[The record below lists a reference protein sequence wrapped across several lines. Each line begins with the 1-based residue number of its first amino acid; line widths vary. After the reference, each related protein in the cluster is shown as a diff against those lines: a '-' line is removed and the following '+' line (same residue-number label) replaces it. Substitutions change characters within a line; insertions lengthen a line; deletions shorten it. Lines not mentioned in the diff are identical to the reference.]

1 MSATYLDVSGRDG
14 EGEPQEFTPSS
25 GLGIDTVM
33 EEDLGDVLVEEIPN
47 IKIGICAMNKKTKST
62 PMQEILSRIMRFEF
76 VDVVVFSDDMI
87 LNHQV
92 EEWPLCDALI
102 SFYSSGFPLDKAIEY
117 SKLRNP
123 FVLNDLEMQYTL
135 LDRCAVYELL
145 KEGNIETPRYAILMR
160 DEDGNP
166 IDTNFVELEDSIQ
179 IGNVVFQK
187 PFVEKPVDA
196 EDHNVFI
203 YYPSS
208 AGGGSQRLF
217 RKVGSRSSVYSA
229 ESCVRKFGSY
239 IYEDF
244 VPTDGTDVKV
254 YTVGP
259 EYAHA
264 EARKSPSL
272 DGKVER
278 DSQGKEI
285 RYPVILNPY
294 EKEMAHKVCEL
305 FKQTVCGFDLL
316 RTHGTSYVCDVN
328 GFSFVKTSKK
338 YYDDCSQ
345 VLVSRILQELAPQLY
360 KPYNLLE
367 ESSEDRPI
375 TDTLNGTMME
385 LRCVIGIIRHGDR
398 TPKQKLK
405 MEIRHPRFIQLFK
418 RHNSHNEKKLK
429 LKRPKQLQEI
439 LDIVRDLLE
448 EHHAGVT
455 MFENPNKLRQLK
467 NVLEMYGHFSG
478 INRKIQLKYLGF
490 VKDTPD
496 SSGNEERQAKQ
507 GYESESEMFLNYNK
521 EKAYKSSK
529 DEEAILLIM
538 KWGGELTATGK
549 IQAEELGRAFR
560 SVYTSEQW
568 SPTAKYLH
576 NVFFPSRCM
585 YPGGQGEYSN
595 LPGCGLLRLH
605 STYRHD
611 LKIYASDE
619 GRVQMTAAAFAKGFL
634 ALEGELT
641 PILVHLVRSD
651 KNTTEMLDT
660 SDQATKLMT
669 RVKQRLHEILSQDK
683 KFTDEDISK
692 LAPTKSASLIEAIKK
707 VQNPREMCAK
717 LANMVHDLTEQL
729 KDMINQKKYDP
740 RDPFL
745 YHDDT
750 LELMTHRWIKLDKD
764 FRLKHGMYDISL
776 IPDIYDGI
784 KYDLQHNN
792 QLGLKNTT
800 EMYNVA
806 KALADIVIPQEYG
819 LSAEE
824 KVKIARKMCIRLLRK
839 IQGDLKHAD
848 TEDTHTRLNP
858 EYSQS
863 VITPHR
869 HVRTR
874 LYFTSES
881 HVHSIIN
888 ALRYGK
894 MFESENQD
902 AQWKRAIDFL
912 SEIPELHYMTQ
923 IVLMLYEDPTADLQ
937 SDNRFHIELHF
948 SSGAKTLND
957 QSRGRSAEPKPSR
970 PVSPGV
976 PSTHPE
982 SPPGDT
988 SEGDKPAPEPGDRKA
1003 EPGSP
1008 APFASVETH
1017 LSESSGIRDSEKTQT
1032 ETKPMD
1038 LEDAC
1043 GEQDKMEETDKGY
1056 NSELY
1061 SEEDD
1066 KNYNER
1072 PRCAIGMED
1081 FSDPSS
1087 SPVSI
1092 DKLEGSQLL
1101 ASESDMGAVD
1111 EEMPARYGQRR
1122 PSRSSSEGNL
1132 KKASEFKEAVS
1143 VSLENSEEIN
1153 RRNSDSEA
1161 FCRTDLQEKQEP
1173 SREAYVA
1180 VDSAM
1185 PDETKEM
1192 EGDRRPSFHRARSLS
1207 VSYLNET
1214 PSDMEL
1220 PTQSNSASKSGE
1232 SRASCMEAET
1242 MSLPDTDHM
1251 SFPNPEPMNRRAMS
1265 TSLVPDLALVLD
1277 QEESH
1282 STRHPCA
1289 CSHPTSAKSDSVV
1302 EKRRRVSTSELS
1314 DKDTLVR
1321 EVQSSP
1327 TFKLASSRRGWR
1339 SPVRAEIGSVYYLPA
1354 FRAVTRKISLQNYG
1368 AFRVRP
1374 LTISKEDPKRP
1385 PIADFYTE
1393 GTIAASLHPLQ
1404 TLHNSIKLKRMDQ
1417 FLERLC
1423 SDGSEESDVST
1434 PATSPKRKRPSKKL
1448 ELKSSTNRVLTHED
1462 SVVGLDLDFGD
1473 LAFDSSDKNSP
1484 DS

>member
-1 MSATYLDVSGRDG
+1 
-14 EGEPQEFTPSS
+14 
-25 GLGIDTVM
+25 
-33 EEDLGDVLVEEIPN
+33 

-254 YTVGP
+254 CYHDIHSWLVHTVAVISPALGGSKLR
-259 EYAHA
+259 ASA
-264 EARKSPSL
+264 QARNSRSPVKHNSHNEKKLKLKRPKQLQEIL
-272 DGKVER
+272 DIVR
-278 DSQGKEI
+278 
-285 RYPVILNPY
+285 
-294 EKEMAHKVCEL
+294 
-305 FKQTVCGFDLL
+305 DLL
-316 RTHGTSYVCDVN
+316 EEHQAGVTMFENPNKLRQLKNVLEMYVEYCN
-328 GFSFVKTSKK
+328 
-338 YYDDCSQ
+338 

-496 SSGNEERQAKQ
+496 SS
-507 GYESESEMFLNYNK
+507 

-549 IQAEELGRAFR
+549 IQAEELGRAF
-560 SVYTSEQW
+560 
-568 SPTAKYLH
+568 
-576 NVFFPSRCM
+576 RCM

-948 SSGAKTLND
+948 SSG
-957 QSRGRSAEPKPSR
+957 
-970 PVSPGV
+970 
-976 PSTHPE
+976 
-982 SPPGDT
+982 
-988 SEGDKPAPEPGDRKA
+988 
-1003 EPGSP
+1003 
-1008 APFASVETH
+1008 
-1017 LSESSGIRDSEKTQT
+1017 
-1032 ETKPMD
+1032 
-1038 LEDAC
+1038 
-1043 GEQDKMEETDKGY
+1043 
-1056 NSELY
+1056 
-1061 SEEDD
+1061 
-1066 KNYNER
+1066 
-1072 PRCAIGMED
+1072 
-1081 FSDPSS
+1081 
-1087 SPVSI
+1087 
-1092 DKLEGSQLL
+1092 
-1101 ASESDMGAVD
+1101 
-1111 EEMPARYGQRR
+1111 
-1122 PSRSSSEGNL
+1122 
-1132 KKASEFKEAVS
+1132 
-1143 VSLENSEEIN
+1143 
-1153 RRNSDSEA
+1153 
-1161 FCRTDLQEKQEP
+1161 
-1173 SREAYVA
+1173 
-1180 VDSAM
+1180 
-1185 PDETKEM
+1185 
-1192 EGDRRPSFHRARSLS
+1192 
-1207 VSYLNET
+1207 
-1214 PSDMEL
+1214 
-1220 PTQSNSASKSGE
+1220 
-1232 SRASCMEAET
+1232 
-1242 MSLPDTDHM
+1242 
-1251 SFPNPEPMNRRAMS
+1251 
-1265 TSLVPDLALVLD
+1265 
-1277 QEESH
+1277 
-1282 STRHPCA
+1282 
-1289 CSHPTSAKSDSVV
+1289 
-1302 EKRRRVSTSELS
+1302 
-1314 DKDTLVR
+1314 
-1321 EVQSSP
+1321 
-1327 TFKLASSRRGWR
+1327 
-1339 SPVRAEIGSVYYLPA
+1339 
-1354 FRAVTRKISLQNYG
+1354 
-1368 AFRVRP
+1368 
-1374 LTISKEDPKRP
+1374 
-1385 PIADFYTE
+1385 
-1393 GTIAASLHPLQ
+1393 
-1404 TLHNSIKLKRMDQ
+1404 
-1417 FLERLC
+1417 
-1423 SDGSEESDVST
+1423 
-1434 PATSPKRKRPSKKL
+1434 
-1448 ELKSSTNRVLTHED
+1448 
-1462 SVVGLDLDFGD
+1462 
-1473 LAFDSSDKNSP
+1473 
-1484 DS
+1484 